1 MSKNR
6 RNASKY
12 KAILAIL
19 KFMWYKNIIDC
30 IVWQLWV
37 LKLIL
42 ENFKGMTLTM
52 PRNEIYEYF

>member
-19 KFMWYKNIIDC
+19 KCMWYKNIIDC